1 VEIDNFVQVAV
12 SGIAM
17 GSIYT
22 LTASGLF
29 IAHLTTTKLNFGQG
43 DFLMVAAF
51 LGMALVRF
59 GVPVPFV
66 ILGVVLVLSLFGLIL
81 ERVAI
86 RPLGRFSNLGSGPL
100 AWILTTIGFGLILQN
115 VVTLIWGGSAQY
127 SPPLFSAARDNV
139 LLVLGVGVYREELAI
154 IAVSVLV
161 IAAFYVFL
169 FRTRWG
175 KAITA
180 VAFNTD
186 TALLLGINVRH
197 TVVLAWVVASVLA
210 GISGVLVGPI
220 TAVHPHMGLLFLIKG
235 FAGAIIG
242 GFTNP
247 VGLLIGSLSFGII
260 EGFSNYFDSSFGDL
274 YPLLLIL
281 LFLVVKP
288 AGLFG
293 EAKADVR

>member
-1 VEIDNFVQVAV
+1 MEISNIVQILV

-22 LTASGLF
+22 LMASGLF
-29 IAHLTTTKLNFGQG
+29 IAHLTTLKLNFGQG
-43 DFLMVAAF
+43 DFLMVAAY
-51 LGMALVRF
+51 LGMTLARL
-59 GVPVPFV
+59 GVPLPFV
-66 ILGVVLVLSLFGLIL
+66 ILGVILALAVFGLIL

-86 RPLGRFSNLGSGPL
+86 RPLGRMPSLGSGPL
-100 AWILTTIGFGLILQN
+100 AWILTTLGLGLILQN
-115 VVTLIWGGSAQY
+115 IVTLTWSGAAQY
-127 SPPLFSAARDNV
+127 SPSLFSSSRDNA
-139 LLVLGVGVYREELAI
+139 LTVLGVGVYREELAI
-154 IAVSVLV
+154 IGASILV
-161 IAAFYVFL
+161 VAAFYWFL
-169 FRTRWG
+169 YRTRWG

-186 TALLLGINVRH
+186 TALLLGINVRS
-197 TVVLAWVVASVLA
+197 TLVLAWVVASVLA

-220 TAVHPHMGLLFLIKG
+220 TMVQPHMGLLFLIKG

-247 VGLLIGSLSFGII
+247 MGVMIGSLSFGVI

-288 AGLFG
+288 TGLFSQS
-293 EAKADVR
+293 KSDVR